1 MSSTDASSEA
11 SSFASENEYL
21 SEYDE
26 MSGIEGL
33 EADISEAEQIE
44 TLDDVTAE
52 ITAADSPVVSSDDDA
67 YAWVDDPVADE
78 EWTEQYEENMRANE
92 VIKDEML
99 KRLHGTTELN
109 EWCKC
114 GNCSLEFLS
123 NWQECNC
130 CCELDGCQE
139 SLSSE
144 IVQQDL
150 GDEDNIVCI
159 TQHPGFR
166 PVCLE
171 KWSLRMAAWT
181 YKTKGKQRY
190 KQLAGEERF
199 LRSVAYR
206 KFTRMVYGVI
216 GKTRIPLPACAYHA
230 IRKKFPLTKDE
241 SFTGFEID
249 EDDEIFE

>member
-1 MSSTDASSEA
+1 MELQ
-11 SSFASENEYL
+11 NL
-21 SEYDE
+21 
-26 MSGIEGL
+26 MSGE
-33 EADISEAEQIE
+33 SQI
-44 TLDDVTAE
+44 LFILYDFNKHIYVKD
-52 ITAADSPVVSSDDDA
+52 
-67 YAWVDDPVADE
+67 YFMAWQAHSCC
-78 EWTEQYEENMRANE
+78 QYYIIYIR
-92 VIKDEML
+92 
-99 KRLHGTTELN
+99 
-109 EWCKC
+109 CKC

-150 GDEDNIVCI
+150 GDEDNIVCV

-190 KQLAGEERF
+190 KQLAGEER
-199 LRSVAYR
+199 
-206 KFTRMVYGVI
+206 
-216 GKTRIPLPACAYHA
+216 
-230 IRKKFPLTKDE
+230 
-241 SFTGFEID
+241 
-249 EDDEIFE
+249 